1 MSMILRTAT
10 PSPFGR
16 KVKMAALIAGFE
28 DQLTIE
34 PADTN
39 DPNDSLRK
47 QNPLGKLPC
56 LVLDDGTALYDSSVI
71 VAYLDEASGG
81 ALIPTGADRIP
92 ALRLEALCDGIED
105 AAILQIYEKRF
116 RPEELWHQPWLDH
129 QAGKVSRALAALEA
143 GEIGPLPDP
152 DAKPMIGS
160 IALACALGYLDFRF
174 DGTWRNDHPK
184 LVAWLDRFANSHDAF
199 AKTAPDA

>member
-1 MSMILRTAT
+1 MSMILRTAA

-16 KVKMAALIAGFE
+16 KVHMAALIAGFE
-28 DQLTIE
+28 DQLTIQ

-39 DPNDSLRK
+39 DPNDTLRQ

-71 VAYLDEASGG
+71 VAYLDEKSGG
-81 ALIPTGADRIP
+81 ALVPTGTDRIP

-116 RPEELWHQPWLDH
+116 RPEENCGTSPGSTIRLER
-129 QAGKVSRALAALEA
+129 SLAPFKRWKMA
-143 GEIGPLPDP
+143 
-152 DAKPMIGS
+152 
-160 IALACALGYLDFRF
+160 
-174 DGTWRNDHPK
+174 
-184 LVAWLDRFANSHDAF
+184 
-199 AKTAPDA
+199 